1 MLEYQHGRTKQRGQQ
16 TARHGRDH
24 LLGSCD
30 VDDIVIGGGR
40 DFRAAAAGSLGV
52 DHVGEGELVVGVGM
66 VVVVAIEA
74 TGAMH
79 VATHGI
85 WLLEGWVDED
95 EAAQKMDYSERKP
108 RLIAVEE
115 STGRSGWR
123 RWSMTMTNGGG
134 VVPRV
139 ARVTNHGE
147 RARAPMD
154 KFRFDRRSLRSL
166 QVSALSQSTEA
177 GRSRAIGRSATIVF
191 LWAGKRNKT

>member
-40 DFRAAAAGSLGV
+40 CFRVAAAAGSLGV

-85 WLLEGWVDED
+85 RLVEGWVAED
-95 EAAQKMDYSERKP
+95 EAAQKMDFPSE
-108 RLIAVEE
+108 
-115 STGRSGWR
+115 S
-123 RWSMTMTNGGG
+123 
-134 VVPRV
+134 
-139 ARVTNHGE
+139 H
-147 RARAPMD
+147 D
-154 KFRFDRRSLRSL
+154 
-166 QVSALSQSTEA
+166 
-177 GRSRAIGRSATIVF
+177 
-191 LWAGKRNKT
+191 